1 MSTIP
6 ATASAKCP
14 NCQTVLSLLEW
25 SENVRENET
34 ARIWR
39 CTACGYEFETKD
51 DVVEQE
57 LSSAELA
64 EEFLPDLVVE

>member
-6 ATASAKCP
+6 ETVLARCP

-25 SENVRENET
+25 SESVRENET
-34 ARIWR
+34 TRIWR
-39 CTACGYEFETKD
+39 CTACGHEFETKD
-51 DVVEQE
+51 NVVEQE
-57 LSSAELA
+57 PSNAELA